1 MNKLTLSTIV
11 TVLLAAITMGQTPG
25 PSAQGVNK
33 NTKKVAAKAAAASKK
48 ETKSTQKTA
57 KATGK
62 SVVPGAKPTAKPI
75 SKLQPKKVLTAPK
88 KAEAATPAAPA
99 GNFGGVL
106 DSVKE
111 NQAAVSESASAVQEK
126 APVLSTTKSK
136 EPAPSNAK
144 AESTQKKAA
153 AVGEPQIKIDKTPVE
168 APADKV
174 SDASATAPQTTTTKA
189 PRIKLI
195 SNVFTDTDIKAVI
208 QEMCNS
214 SGATIVADTSVKG
227 MEINIEFKK
236 DTVDS
241 ALDKLSYAGNLL
253 WKKKGDIYIV
263 STSTPDAPL
272 FSEFAETKVYN
283 PHTQPAENLFGLLT
297 RSFTTYAQLD
307 KAANLISVTAPP
319 KQMEMIMKAL
329 VAADQPKKQFAVE
342 AMVTEMNTQ
351 AIKNAGFS
359 WNWRYFAEGTDLSF
373 TYASATA
380 SDLVSIKAMISNNK
394 AELRANPK
402 VIASEGHE
410 ATINVGNETYF
421 PLVTGTG
428 QTQSIQYQKIVTGI
442 TLKFTGYIETDGMVN
457 LHIQPEVSDAVQ
469 LVNGVPQTTVR
480 KADTY
485 LRVRFGDT
493 IALGG
498 MMVTNTT
505 NNVNKVPILGDI
517 PIVGQAFRSQSKEK
531 DTREVVIL
539 ITPRMI
545 LDSVKTQTQ

>member
-1 MNKLTLSTIV
+1 
-11 TVLLAAITMGQTPG
+11 MGQIPG
-25 PSAQGVNK
+25 TSAQEVNK
-33 NTKKVAAKAAAASKK
+33 NTKKVAAKAAIPSKK
-48 ETKSTQKTA
+48 EIKSAKKTA
-57 KATGK
+57 KPNVKPPVGK
-62 SVVPGAKPTAKPI
+62 SKAATKLGSKVQAKK
-75 SKLQPKKVLTAPK
+75 
-88 KAEAATPAAPA
+88 ATPATSKPEPTAPTA
-99 GNFGGVL
+99 PGGNFGGVL
-106 DSVKE
+106 DAVKE
-111 NQAAVSESASAVQEK
+111 NQTAAQAQTTPATSAPTGVVQDNGNASHDTKTKDDDRTK
-126 APVLSTTKSK
+126 AKTETTPKLQPPV
-136 EPAPSNAK
+136 
-144 AESTQKKAA
+144 
-153 AVGEPQIKIDKTPVE
+153 EPQVKADKAPVE
-168 APADKV
+168 APAAKAADV
-174 SDASATAPQTTTTKA
+174 SAPVTQTTTPKA

-214 SGATIVADTSVKG
+214 SGATIIADTSVKG

-241 ALDKLSYAGNLL
+241 ALEKLAYAGNLL

-263 STSTPDAPL
+263 TTSAPDSPL

-297 RSFTTYAQLD
+297 RNFTLYAQLD
-307 KAANLISVTAPP
+307 KAAGLISVTAPP
-319 KQMEMIMKAL
+319 KQMEAIMKAL
-329 VAADQPKKQFAVE
+329 AVADEPKKQFAVE

-359 WNWRYFAEGTDLSF
+359 WNWQYFAQGSDLSF
-373 TYASATA
+373 TYAAASA
-380 SDLVSIKAMISNNK
+380 SDLVNIKAMITNNK

-442 TLKFTGYIETDGMVN
+442 TLKFTGYIESDGMVN

-485 LRVRFGDT
+485 LRVRFGET

-505 NNVNKVPILGDI
+505 NNVNKLPILGDI
-517 PIVGQAFRSQSKEK
+517 PIVGQAFRSSSKEK

-539 ITPRMI
+539 ITPRLI
-545 LDSVKTQTQ
+545 LDSVKTQIQ

>member
-11 TVLLAAITMGQTPG
+11 TLLLAAITMGQTAG

-33 NTKKVAAKAAAASKK
+33 NTKKVAAKAAATSKK
-48 ETKSTQKTA
+48 ETKPAQKSGKTA
-57 KATGK
+57 AKAA
-62 SVVPGAKPTAKPI
+62 VVGAKSI
-75 SKLQPKKVLTAPK
+75 SKPSSKVQTKKVVSAPKKV
-88 KAEAATPAAPA
+88 EAAPSAAPA

-106 DSVKE
+106 DAVKE
-111 NQAAVSESASAVQEK
+111 NQAAASAPAPAGQER
-126 APVLSTTKSK
+126 APSSTPTKPKEPTASKSK
-136 EPAPSNAK
+136 TDS
-144 AESTQKKAA
+144 SQKNSAT
-153 AVGEPQIKIDKTPVE
+153 VGEPQTKIEKTPVE
-168 APADKV
+168 APAEKAP
-174 SDASATAPQTTTTKA
+174 DASAAALQTTTTKA

-319 KQMEMIMKAL
+319 KQMDMIMKAL

-545 LDSVKTQTQ
+545 LDSVKAQIQ